1 MVAKKAAVS
10 KQARIKEAKTDEK
23 QTNCQKPAE
32 HKQKTDEQ
40 TTASVP
46 AKENAPVTAYVVTI

>member
-1 MVAKKAAVS
+1 MMAKKAAVS
-10 KQARIKEAKTDEK
+10 KQARIKEAKTDTK
-23 QTNCQKPAE
+23 KSNYHKPAE
-32 HKQKTDEQ
+32 HKQKTEQ